1 MPVHMRLKSSNC
13 INVSYY
19 PVNLLCPGGKKSSSF
34 LLPQAVTIVDSK
46 ATSNI
51 FFRRDTE
58 GLTPQADSSINS
70 LIPCCNL
77 FGYGRCLLPV
87 T

>member
-1 MPVHMRLKSSNC
+1 MNQGALNY
-13 INVSYY
+13 INISYFTQST
-19 PVNLLCPGGKKSSSF
+19 LLCPGGKKSSSVLF
-34 LLPQAVTIVDSK
+34 LQTVTIVDSK

-58 GLTPQADSSINS
+58 GLTSHADSCVNS

-77 FGYGRCLLPV
+77 FGYGRFLQK
-87 T
+87 